1 MACAQTGSGKT
12 GAFLI
17 PILSKLL
24 QKLSNPKFEQQRNPP
39 GARRTKAA
47 PLALLIL
54 PTRELAIQI
63 FDETRRVRT
72 TSGGRM
78 KLWISQIYRMMTMM
92 VTVMVDGVS

>member
-12 GAFLI
+12 GAYLI

-47 PLALLIL
+47 PLALIIL

-63 FDETRRVRT
+63 FDETRRVRNAF
-72 TSGGRM
+72 GGG
-78 KLWISQIYRMMTMM
+78 LWLLSLCLGIL
-92 VTVMVDGVS
+92 